1 MSKKPLK
8 KLISKWSIED
18 KPVKIDKWDNT
29 AVKNSLDDM
38 VKKII
43 SEKYEME
50 ESFSIV
56 DGRLVICTIACIV
69 SLFALVY
76 DYIQPFPKSRTVL
89 IICSLSYFFMMAVFT
104 LYIKYVEKDIIFVG
118 LRKDE
123 SGFDKPQ
130 KWTIRTNLKRFD
142 DIYEIIYEFIDPN
155 TNKRCNSM
163 LNKSVAS
170 WINENGVILPKL
182 LEKDLTYLHDKIITD
197 KKLN

>member
-56 DGRLVICTIACIV
+56 DGRLVICTIA
-69 SLFALVY
+69 F
-76 DYIQPFPKSRTVL
+76 
-89 IICSLSYFFMMAVFT
+89 FT